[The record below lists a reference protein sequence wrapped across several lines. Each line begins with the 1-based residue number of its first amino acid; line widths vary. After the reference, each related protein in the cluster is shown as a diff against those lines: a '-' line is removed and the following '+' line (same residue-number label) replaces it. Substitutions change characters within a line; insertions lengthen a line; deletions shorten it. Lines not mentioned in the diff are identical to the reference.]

1 MIQHIITIIIV
12 AAAFIIAG
20 IRIYRNLM
28 KKKEGC
34 GGCETDNC
42 AGCPLDELKED
53 IRNAENR
60 K

>member
-1 MIQHIITIIIV
+1 MIQYIITIIIV

-20 IRIYRNLM
+20 VKIYRSLM

-34 GGCETDNC
+34 GGCESDSC

-53 IRNAENR
+53 IKKAER
-60 K
+60 GK